1 MPAAH
6 NIDQTPSI
14 LCSRTVRE
22 QMYSALRGHP
32 DRETVQTDIQ
42 QLCQLATA
50 VLNEHV
56 NDRGR
61 CAACPGVAFPCELAV
76 LAEHNMALL

>member
-6 NIDQTPSI
+6 NTDQAPPA
-14 LCSRTVRE
+14 LCSRTD
-22 QMYSALRGHP
+22 L
-32 DRETVQTDIQ
+32 ETVQAHIQ
-42 QLCQLATA
+42 HLGQLATA

-56 NDRGR
+56 NDCGW
-61 CAACPGVAFPCELAV
+61 CAACRGVPFPCDLAV